1 LSKPDIVEDPGGPAV
16 KIAIDQKQLF
26 KQLQGISA
34 VVPTK
39 TSLPI
44 LSTFLLESKGDGKI
58 VLTANDLDVS
68 LTTTIECETDGAGNV
83 SVPGKKFF
91 EIVRSLPEDT
101 VVIESTGERIAI
113 NCRKSHFKMVGKAA
127 EEFPKLPE
135 QKPVAS
141 FTIKTDTMEDM
152 VNKTSYA
159 VSSDLTRPSL
169 CGVLWEVKG
178 GSLSMIATD
187 GHRLAKVDLDGAVP
201 EVSANEFIVSPK
213 ALNILRSLSDEKDE
227 VTVSLAENHITFDLG
242 ESVIYSRLLEGPFPD
257 YNQVIPKKN
266 EKRLVINRD
275 ELTDAC
281 RRVSILSSVITHQ
294 VKLVLGSDK
303 LTLSV
308 NTPDVGEAVE
318 EIPCSFAET
327 KMEIGYNARY
337 LLDILKTM
345 DSEDV
350 SFLLDRNDNAGML
363 IPAED
368 KGDVKQQ
375 CLLMPLRLSD

>member
-1 LSKPDIVEDPGGPAV
+1 M
-16 KIAIDQKQLF
+16 KISIDQKLLL
-26 KQLQGISA
+26 KHLQGISA

-44 LSTFLLESKGDGKI
+44 LSTFLLEVKSDGKI
-58 VLTANDLDVS
+58 ILTANDLDVS
-68 LTTTIECETDGAGNV
+68 LTTKIDCETEGSGNV
-83 SVPGKKFF
+83 AVPGKKFF
-91 EIVRSLPEDT
+91 EIVRSLPEDK
-101 VVIESTGERIAI
+101 VSIEAEGERISI
-113 NCRKSHFKMVGKAA
+113 KCRRSRFKMVGKAA

-135 QKPVAS
+135 QKPIAS
-141 FTIKTDTMEDM
+141 FTIKTETMEEM

-159 VSSDLTRPSL
+159 VSNDLTRPSL

-178 GSLSMIATD
+178 GALSMIATD
-187 GHRLAKVDLDGAVP
+187 GHRLAKVRLEGAVP
-201 EVSANEFIVSPK
+201 EVSANDFIVSPK
-213 ALNILRSLSDEKDE
+213 ALNILRTLSDDKDE
-227 VTVSLAENHITFDLG
+227 VTVSLAENHITFDL
-242 ESVIYSRLLEGPFPD
+242 EDSVIYSRLLEGPFPD
-257 YNQVIPKKN
+257 YNQVMPTKN
-266 EKRLVINRD
+266 EKRMVINRE
-275 ELTDAC
+275 ELTAAC

-294 VKLVLGSDK
+294 VKLVLGTDK

-318 EIPCSFAET
+318 ELPCSFAET

-337 LLDILKTM
+337 LLDILKTI

-363 IPAED
+363 VPVEGE
-368 KGDVKQQ
+368 GDLIQQ